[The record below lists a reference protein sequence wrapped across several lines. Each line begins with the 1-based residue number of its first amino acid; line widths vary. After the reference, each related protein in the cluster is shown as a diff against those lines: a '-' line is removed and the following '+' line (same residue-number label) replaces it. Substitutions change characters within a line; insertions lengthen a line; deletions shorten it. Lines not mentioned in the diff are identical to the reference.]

1 MTSTAGFPA
10 VSPPSAVAREQA
22 LVRMAALAK
31 PTGALGELENVAVWL
46 ASCQGVCPPAVP
58 TNVRAV
64 VFAGDH
70 GVSSQGVSAYPR
82 EVTPAMVRT
91 IVAGSAGVSVL
102 ARLNDV
108 HLRVVDIAVDD
119 DLAGLDVAVSAYKVR
134 RSSGV
139 VNLEDAC
146 SAAEIDI
153 ALDAGAMIAREEI
166 AAGADL
172 LIVGDLGIGNTTP
185 AAALIA
191 AILGLTATEVAGRGT
206 GLDDDGL
213 SRKQTVIADALI
225 RTAGRTE
232 PADLLAALGS
242 ADLAAAVGFLVAA
255 ARAGV
260 PVLLDGLIAVAEALV
275 AERLAPGSAAWFA
288 AGHRSPEPA
297 QALAL
302 AALGLTPLLDL
313 RMRLGE
319 GSGALAAVPLVRAA
333 AALLG
338 QMALLADLAP

>member
-1 MTSTAGFPA
+1 M
-10 VSPPSAVAREQA
+10 SPPSTVVREQA

-46 ASCQGVCPPAVP
+46 ASCQGACPPAVP

-91 IVAGSAGVSVL
+91 IVAGGAGVSVL

-119 DLAGLDVAVSAYKVR
+119 DLAGLDVAVGAYKVR
-134 RSSGV
+134 RSSGA

-146 SAAEIDI
+146 SAAEIDR
-153 ALDAGAMIAREEI
+153 ALDAGARIAGEEI

-213 SRKQTVIADALI
+213 SHKQAVIADALV
-225 RTAGRTE
+225 RTVGRNA

-242 ADLAAAVGFLVAA
+242 ADLAAAVGFLAA
-255 ARAGV
+255 AATAGV
-260 PVLLDGLIAVAEALV
+260 PVLLDGVVAVAEALV
-275 AERLAPGSAAWFA
+275 AERLAPGCAAWFA

-297 QALAL
+297 QSLAL
-302 AALGLTPLLDL
+302 AALGLTPMLDL
-313 RMRLGE
+313 GMRLGE
-319 GSGALAAVPLVRAA
+319 GSGAVAAVPLVRAA